1 MTNSDAFFLC
11 VYVLAP
17 LILLIALRLKTKYR
31 ASMAGLFFFLG
42 PFAGSWALVTVRELA
57 KPRPM
62 ISRIP
67 GAVLFFYLFFGL
79 PMFGLWVAALGVTGW
94 WWSQHIQL
102 FRQSSAPR
110 RIIVG
115 AGAGALVG
123 PFLSLGLWALFLQTP
138 DFPTGDNVSE
148 IIRDPIS
155 LLNFGSQGLLGGA
168 VCGMI
173 IAWYLGKEV
182 ATASS
187 R

>member
-17 LILLIALRLKTKYR
+17 LILLIAFRLKIRYR
-31 ASMAGLFFFLG
+31 ASMAALFFFLG

-79 PMFGLWVAALGVTGW
+79 PMFGLWVAALRVIGW
-94 WWSQHIQL
+94 WWSQRIQL

-115 AGAGALVG
+115 TGAGALVACNSNIG
-123 PFLSLGLWALFLQTP
+123 IESNTL
-138 DFPTGDNVSE
+138 
-148 IIRDPIS
+148 
-155 LLNFGSQGLLGGA
+155 
-168 VCGMI
+168 
-173 IAWYLGKEV
+173 
-182 ATASS
+182 
-187 R
+187 